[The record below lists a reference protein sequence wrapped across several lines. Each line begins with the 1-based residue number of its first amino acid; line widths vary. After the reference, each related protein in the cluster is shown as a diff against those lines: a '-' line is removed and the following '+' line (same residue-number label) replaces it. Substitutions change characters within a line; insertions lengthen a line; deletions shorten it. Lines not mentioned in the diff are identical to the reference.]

1 MQTPLTIG
9 SVHIDIF
16 ADASSEFKLPNI
28 NDLPGSFVISIGG
41 TIFNVASTLKYLG
54 INPFI
59 LTALKR
65 NSLFT
70 YMVKYKLEELNIRY
84 HIITDDN
91 FNESAFLAL
100 RQNGDLFAAV
110 TSSAWEN
117 LPPFLL
123 EKSLKSLVSKNKPDF
138 LVFDCNLLPTHIE
151 TVLKSTKDS
160 NLPIYVCATSSTKV
174 KRLTLVDPNLLKKIT
189 AIFLN
194 SFEFEAINKNVAE
207 LLIENGTIFFVTE
220 GENGVKIIN
229 GKKIIKFDP
238 PSIENFKSFSG
249 AGDAFAAGVIYSL
262 QQGVPLEKAPLFG
275 LNCVSK
281 KIHSQTANLID
292 LKIENIYETFGIDKL
307 TLCYTRNLFEEE
319 KESVAKKCSHVL
331 LADIDHFKKINDTY
345 GHDYGDFVLREVAKI
360 IKNSVRSTDRVYR
373 FGGEEF
379 LIVLFNTTDNQAYT
393 IAERIRKEIETHT
406 PTTITIG
413 ISRCNN
419 DIDHAIKKADL
430 SLYKGKTLG
439 RNKIVFSDSF

>member
-1 MQTPLTIG
+1 MQTLLTIG

-54 INPFI
+54 ITPFI

-123 EKSLKSLVSKNKPDF
+123 EKFLKSLISKDKPDF

-151 TVLKSTKDS
+151 TILKSTKDS
-160 NLPIYVCATSSTKV
+160 KLPIYVCATSSTKV
-174 KRLTLVDPNLLKKIT
+174 KRLTLIDPNLFKKIT

-194 SFEFEAINKNVAE
+194 SFEFETINKNVAE

-229 GKKIIKFDP
+229 KKK
-238 PSIENFKSFSG
+238 
-249 AGDAFAAGVIYSL
+249 
-262 QQGVPLEKAPLFG
+262 
-275 LNCVSK
+275 
-281 KIHSQTANLID
+281 
-292 LKIENIYETFGIDKL
+292 
-307 TLCYTRNLFEEE
+307 
-319 KESVAKKCSHVL
+319 
-331 LADIDHFKKINDTY
+331 
-345 GHDYGDFVLREVAKI
+345 
-360 IKNSVRSTDRVYR
+360 
-373 FGGEEF
+373 
-379 LIVLFNTTDNQAYT
+379 
-393 IAERIRKEIETHT
+393 
-406 PTTITIG
+406 
-413 ISRCNN
+413 
-419 DIDHAIKKADL
+419 
-430 SLYKGKTLG
+430 
-439 RNKIVFSDSF
+439 